1 MVLGTLLITACAPQ
15 KKNPMSNVFHNTTAH
30 YNAYFIANEKIKE
43 IEFKLQEGYE
53 WNYNRILPV
62 YVEFDTTDTSPFKPD
77 LKDAIEK
84 SAIAIQRHPGSD
96 WEDDCYILVGKS
108 RFYGFEFADA
118 VETFKYVNTHSKN
131 DNARHE
137 ALVELMRTFIKN
149 NEYRNANEVSD
160 YLKKEKL
167 NKKNLRNLYL
177 NRAYLYQEREDLNLL
192 VGNLVKAEELISNNK
207 LKARIN
213 FIIGQIFQELGF
225 EANAYDYY
233 RNVLKNN
240 PSYELSFYT
249 RLNMAQ
255 VTDLSDNSDSRRV
268 RKYYEKLLSDQKN
281 LEYRDKI
288 YYEIGNFELKQGNL
302 DKAIDAYKSSAESS
316 VNNNRQKGYSFWE
329 LGKIYFDSLGS
340 YELAKSYYDSTI
352 SVLPQDEEAYE
363 SIKERQ
369 EILGDFVKNIN
380 IIREND
386 SLLNLAYMDSTER
399 LAIFNAIIAEK
410 EAELE
415 EQKKKERKAR
425 RQGLSLPSRG
435 DDNLISVGGGSGG
448 TWYFYNS
455 SAVNRGRSEFK
466 RVWGDRPLEDHWR
479 RSEKQLSISNAAEN
493 STAQNNPESN
503 GGEETNTDQ
512 KSAIPTIESLMA
524 TIPFDTATQNNM
536 LRSIEIAHYELG
548 KIYHFQLQE
557 DPKAVLTFEQLLRR
571 YNETEY
577 KPEVL
582 YLLFL
587 IAEEGS
593 TDIYKERL
601 IAEFPNSIYAK
612 LVVNPNYREESNAI
626 TAKLQKIYGE
636 AYALYEKGDFK
647 TSLKMVDN
655 ALAEHPDNE
664 FTDNVALLKIMIIGK
679 TEDIYK
685 YQFELSVFKKT
696 YSESD
701 LQTYVDDLIKAAED
715 YQLNLVNSAKA
726 KYKQNFDE
734 KHLYVVIYEI
744 KDDAA
749 NKISAY
755 MAEQLKAMNRD
766 DLTPANISFDNG
778 RGVLMVNE
786 FIDKATAMDFNATL
800 QKEKPIA
807 EEFKT
812 IKIQEF
818 VISDKNFNT
827 LYQTKELNTYLKF
840 YRNNY

>member
-1 MVLGTLLITACAPQ
+1 MVLGAILITACAPQ

-43 IEFKLQEGYE
+43 IEAKLQEGYE
-53 WNYNRILPV
+53 WNYNKILPV
-62 YVEFDTTDTSPFKPD
+62 YVEFDTTDTSPYKD
-77 LKDAIEK
+77 QLKDAIEK

-137 ALVELMRTFIKN
+137 ALIELMRTFIKN

-192 VGNLVKAEELISNNK
+192 VGNLVKAEELITKNK

-233 RNVLKNN
+233 KNVLKNN

-249 RLNMAQ
+249 RLNIAQ
-255 VTDLSDNSDSRRV
+255 VTELNNNSDSRRV

-302 DKAIDAYKSSAESS
+302 DKAIEAYKSSAESS
-316 VNNNRQKGYSFWE
+316 INNNRQKGYSFWE

-352 SVLPQDEEAYE
+352 AVLPKDEEAYE

-369 EILGDFVKNIN
+369 GILGDFVKNIN

-399 LAIFNAIIAEK
+399 LVILNAIIAEK
-410 EAELE
+410 AAEVE
-415 EQKKKERKAR
+415 EQQKKERKAR
-425 RQGLSLPSRG
+425 RQGLSLPSSG
-435 DDNLISVGGGSGG
+435 NDNLISIGGSSGG

-466 RVWGDRPLEDHWR
+466 RIWGDRSLEDHWR
-479 RSEKQLSISNAAEN
+479 RSEKQLSISNATNNATSEN
-493 STAQNNPESN
+493 NLASN
-503 GGEETNTDQ
+503 GTEESGAEQ
-512 KSAIPTIESLMA
+512 KSAIPTIESLLA
-524 TIPFDTATQNNM
+524 KIPFDTATQSNM
-536 LRSIEIAHYELG
+536 LRSVEIAHYELG
-548 KIYHFQLQE
+548 KIYHFQLLE
-557 DPKAVLTFEQLLRR
+557 DPKAVLTFEQLLKR
-571 YNETEY
+571 YTETEY
-577 KPEVL
+577 KPEVM

-587 IAEEGS
+587 IAEKGAKE
-593 TDIYKERL
+593 TYKNRL

-612 LVVNPNYREESNAI
+612 LAVNPNYREESNAI
-626 TAKLQKIYGE
+626 TAKLQKIYGD

-647 TSLKMVDN
+647 TSLMMVED
-655 ALAEHPDNE
+655 ALTEHPDNE
-664 FTDNVALLKIMIIGK
+664 FTDNVALLKILIIGK

-726 KYKQNFDE
+726 KYKQNFNE
-734 KHLYVVIYEI
+734 KHLYVVIYEL

-755 MAEQLKAMNRD
+755 MSERLKAMKRD
-766 DLTPANISFDNG
+766 NLTPANINFDSG
-778 RGVLMVNE
+778 RGVLIVNE
-786 FIDKATAMDFNATL
+786 FVDKATAMDFNAEL
-800 QKEKPIA
+800 QKEKTIA
-807 EEFKT
+807 EELKT
-812 IKIQEF
+812 IKLNEF
-818 VISDKNFNT
+818 VISDENFNT